1 MTSFKVM
8 RDYGSKHK
16 LLMWASIFV
25 AVGIAMSVTVVPL
38 TSFQQIF
45 AAIGENKT
53 DAIDDSESTG
63 PSTPAIRL

>member
-1 MTSFKVM
+1 
-8 RDYGSKHK
+8 
-16 LLMWASIFV
+16 MWASIFV